1 MINLFFNKFVFII
14 LVCLNQQVSATEI
27 SPYFG
32 VGNDIFNFALES
44 LGPNDAML
52 RYEPNTPGLS
62 RFGINAY
69 GLGLSYSARAETTE
83 LNPDK
88 GESEYFD
95 FQINYHNKRWGA
107 DLYVQQYKGFFLQ
120 NTSEV
125 GGSPTPYYLFPDLKF
140 SHYGLMGRYALSE
153 SDFSIA
159 GLLNQSEEVKKTAG
173 SYFFILGY
181 RNYDLLTDQSIIPP
195 VFQPLDNDM
204 TNLRNLKVYSL
215 NIGLGAG
222 KYWVSDSKLFFGGV
236 IDFVGTF
243 GQYKYILVTEK
254 RTADY
259 GTLSPSLKL
268 GLGYAGEK
276 WRTGLSVYADT
287 TTLQGLN
294 RSYVKPTA
302 TSFFIYVRNMFN

>member
-1 MINLFFNKFVFII
+1 MTNRFFNKFVFII
-14 LVCLNQQVSATEI
+14 LVCLNQQARATEI

-32 VGNDIFNFALES
+32 VGNDIFNFTIES
-44 LGPNDAML
+44 LGSNDSTL

-69 GLGLSYSARAETTE
+69 GLGISYSARTGSADLQAE
-83 LNPDK
+83 K
-88 GESEYFD
+88 GYSDYFD

-120 NTSEV
+120 NTSDV
-125 GGSPTPYYLFPDLKF
+125 GGTTDPYYLFPDVKF
-140 SHYGLMGRYALSE
+140 SHYGIMGRYALSE
-153 SDFSIA
+153 SNFSIA

-173 SYFFILGY
+173 SYFIILGY
-181 RNYDLLTDQSIIPP
+181 RNYDLLTEQSIIPT
-195 VFQPLDNDM
+195 VFQTLDNDM
-204 TNLRNLKVYSL
+204 SNLRNLKVYSL
-215 NIGLGAG
+215 NFGLGAG

-243 GQYKYILVTEK
+243 AQYKYILTNEK

-259 GTLSPSLKL
+259 GTLSPSLKI
-268 GLGYAGEK
+268 GLGYAGER
-276 WRTGLSVYADT
+276 WRTGLSVYTDT

-294 RSYVKPTA
+294 RSYIKPTA
-302 TSFFIYVRNMFN
+302 TSFFIYVRYMFN